1 MRICHGK
8 GIMRWDTSAVWDQS
22 GGKVGKRTWE
32 EPRGIVGA
40 SEERPWQ
47 RQMLM

>member
-1 MRICHGK
+1 
-8 GIMRWDTSAVWDQS
+8 VWDQS
-22 GGKVGKRTWE
+22 GGKVVKEDLE

-47 RQMLM
+47 RQMSM